1 MASQK
6 HWQDETETDSIDIE
20 NTEDEDLITQEEAEA
35 IFRFECK
42 EWIRLNQKE
51 LLNSPFATAYKKPWM
66 RKSETWATQ
75 NAEKNQRE
83 EKEKVNKMGGKEK

>member
-6 HWQDETETDSIDIE
+6 HWQDDTQTDSIDIE
-20 NTEDEDLITQEEAEA
+20 HSDEEDLITQEEAEA

-51 LLNSPFATAYKKPWM
+51 LLNSPFAGSYKKPWT
-66 RKSETWATQ
+66 RKSTTWST
-75 NAEKNQRE
+75 
-83 EKEKVNKMGGKEK
+83 